1 MKKDEI
7 ILEGLGDSIGN
18 EFTDLINIRVADIAF
33 PARKTGYIN
42 ARKFIKLII
51 FRRKSFIKDISGEQ
65 NFRKK

>member
-33 PARKTGYIN
+33 PARKTEIKIIN
-42 ARKFIKLII
+42 TKMKL
-51 FRRKSFIKDISGEQ
+51 
-65 NFRKK
+65 

>member
-42 ARKFIKLII
+42 ARKFLSMII